1 MNAHKLTL
9 RIWGRVYLGNV
20 IIYATDAQRENLIQ
34 LLNEAG
40 LSLTTKK
47 VINDEAGVQ
56 VI

>member
-1 MNAHKLTL
+1 MNTHKVML
-9 RIWGRVYLGNV
+9 RIWGRSYLGDA

-56 VI
+56 VV

>member
-1 MNAHKLTL
+1 MNTHKVML
-9 RIWGRVYLGNV
+9 RIWGRSYLGDA

-47 VINDEAGVQ
+47 VINDEAGIQ